1 MIDYY
6 FIINLKKLN
15 YIITHIK
22 YTPIKVRKIDT
33 YSFINLKKNK
43 SMRTH
48 MLILTNNEKLTLHI

>member
-1 MIDYY
+1 MNNTLSLILN
-6 FIINLKKLN
+6 IQINF
-15 YIITHIK
+15 
-22 YTPIKVRKIDT
+22 KIDT